1 MTIQELHQKIDS
13 TLNHIQYL
21 NSDFDQRNTEI
32 SQLELDLMRKYC
44 IELYDLVNKMG
55 LAAKV
60 KNAQL
65 KMNQTQQKKE
75 VTNEEVEVQQQAFI
89 EKKENDP
96 EPILKDLEEDYSKE
110 EEIMLEIEVEKVV
123 MNETPVVE
131 TPVEKLSNPI
141 EPQVKLSTPASQEFV
156 KKILQSA
163 PSNQSLFEKYKSSP
177 ISSVTKAIS
186 VLKRFEYQSAL
197 FKSDIEAYNEF
208 IANLEHAGSLDK
220 AVEVFHQGKRN
231 YQWEEETLELEIMTL
246 IYRRYMD

>member
-21 NSDFDQRNTEI
+21 NSDFDQKNTEI

-65 KMNQTQQKKE
+65 KMTQTPPEKEVKKE
-75 VTNEEVEVQQQAFI
+75 VVVEPQQEFKEKTVNE
-89 EKKENDP
+89 P
-96 EPILKDLEEDYSKE
+96 EPILKEVDKQLPKE
-110 EEIMLEIEVEKVV
+110 EEKELEVVKVV
-123 MNETPVVE
+123 QYETPDVE
-131 TPVEKLSNPI
+131 TPIEKVLPPI
-141 EPQVKLSTPASQEFV
+141 EPQDKLTTPASQEFV
-156 KKILQSA
+156 KKIMQST

-186 VLKRFEYQSAL
+186 VLKRFEFQSAL
-197 FKSDIEAYNEF
+197 FKSDVDAYNEF
-208 IANLEHAGSLDK
+208 VSSLEQAGSLAK
-220 AVEVFHQGKRN
+220 AVELFHQGKRN

-246 IYRRYMD
+246 IYRRYME

>member
-65 KMNQTQQKKE
+65 KMTQTQPKKE

-141 EPQVKLSTPASQEFV
+141 EPQDKLSTPASQEFV

-197 FKSDIEAYNEF
+197 FKSDVEAYNEF
-208 IANLEHAGSLDK
+208 VANLEHAGSLAK
-220 AVEVFHQGKRN
+220 AVEIFHQGKRN

-246 IYRRYMD
+246 IYRRYME